1 MKYKTFYP
9 QNCKSQ
15 NIISDNCS
23 NGARAVA
30 VLLISLY
37 QVPSICPAH
46 SRCLIKLWKNQVLYC
61 FERSGLYKLPGIT

>member
-15 NIISDNCS
+15 NIIPDNCS

-30 VLLISLY
+30 VLLSLY
-37 QVPSICPAH
+37 TK
-46 SRCLIKLWKNQVLYC
+46 CLA
-61 FERSGLYKLPGIT
+61 FARHTADA